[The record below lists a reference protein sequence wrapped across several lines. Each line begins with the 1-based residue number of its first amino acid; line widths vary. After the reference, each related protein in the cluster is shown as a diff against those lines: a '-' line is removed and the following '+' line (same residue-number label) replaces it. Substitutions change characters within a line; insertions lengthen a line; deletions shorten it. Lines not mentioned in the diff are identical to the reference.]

1 MKPALG
7 KIKISDLTRA
17 HIKRWHSGLSR
28 KPYDGNRAL
37 AYLRKALSLAAND
50 WELRPDNPALGIKMF
65 PEAPRERFF
74 SDAEL
79 SQIGATMRE
88 LQAEGGYAPGCFT
101 AVRLL
106 ALTGMRLGEV
116 LGLRWPQIDF
126 EAGCARLTDAKTGAR
141 VVPLGAPVLAYLA
154 DLPRGGDYLCEA
166 IDPTKPLHLKTFRRF
181 WTRLR
186 DRSGIEDARP
196 HDFRHT
202 AGTYTAQSG
211 ANAFVVRDVLG
222 HKSLAMSGRYVGRSI
237 DPLRTATDHFSNR
250 VAAAMGGKPS
260 ADVVTLKPGKGAA

>member
-1 MKPALG
+1 MELHQWTPQQVAQSLRG
-7 KIKISDLTRA
+7 HWMMPRGPVENLT
-17 HIKRWHSGLSR
+17 
-28 KPYDGNRAL
+28 AL
-37 AYLRKALSLAAND
+37 AERAGVVVTQLNFSTPLLDALSFRLPGLPPLIFMNSVVPGD
-50 WELRPDNPALGIKMF
+50 R
-65 PEAPRERFF
+65 
-74 SDAEL
+74 
-79 SQIGATMRE
+79 
-88 LQAEGGYAPGCFT
+88 YAPGCFT

-116 LGLRWPQIDF
+116 LGLRWLQIDF
-126 EAGCARLTDAKTGAR
+126 EAGCARLADAKAGAR

-186 DRSGIEDARP
+186 DRSGIKNARP

-211 ANAFVVRDVLG
+211 ANAFVVCDVLG
-222 HKSLAMSGRYVGRSI
+222 HKSLAMSGRHVGRSV

-260 ADVVTLKPGKGAA
+260 ADVVDLNPGKG